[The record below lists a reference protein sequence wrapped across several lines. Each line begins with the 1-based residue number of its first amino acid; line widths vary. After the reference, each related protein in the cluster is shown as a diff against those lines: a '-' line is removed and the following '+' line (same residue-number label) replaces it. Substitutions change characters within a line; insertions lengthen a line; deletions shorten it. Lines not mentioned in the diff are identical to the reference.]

1 MYIVM
6 LTDWMGHLFIVAY
19 KMDKIIYKMQI
30 QIMSFAFVDD
40 LTQPGEQTDKCFNKY
55 QLT

>member
-1 MYIVM
+1 
-6 LTDWMGHLFIVAY
+6 MGHLFIVAY